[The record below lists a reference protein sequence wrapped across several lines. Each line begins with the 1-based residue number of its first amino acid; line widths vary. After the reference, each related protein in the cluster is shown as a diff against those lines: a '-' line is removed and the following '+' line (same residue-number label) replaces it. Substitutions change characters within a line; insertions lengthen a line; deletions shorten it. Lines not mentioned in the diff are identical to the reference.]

1 MFLEMAK
8 DMPRGRADSLSRGLV
23 PLLVVMALVLGVLT
37 PFLVRED
44 GTLRSLEQQV
54 DEQAERAGVL
64 LLDDVRLPAAGG
76 RQDVRLLVDG
86 RPAGGRIEVD
96 GDAATLLVVTGD
108 GSFVPVATTR

>member
-23 PLLVVMALVLGVLT
+23 PLLVGMALVLGVLT
-37 PFLVRED
+37 PWLVSED
-44 GTLRSLEQQV
+44 GTVRSLEQQV

-76 RQDVRLLVDG
+76 RQDVRLLDDG
-86 RPAGGRIEVD
+86 RRVDGRIEVD
-96 GDAATLLVVTGD
+96 GDAATLLVVTGN